1 MVGADSTTMR
11 TATVV
16 EVVDGADVDGAN
28 VVADIGRNV
37 VDGDEVDTTSGR
49 TVVVVA
55 RSVGVVTRAV
65 VVVVR
70 MVVVVVTTIGRRV
83 VVVVEKLGR
92 IVVVVTIPR
101 GRVVATR
108 GTDVVVVVRRD
119 RSVVPVTD
127 GTVVT
132 GANVVVVVEVDVVV
146 DVDVV
151 LAVPPPA
158 PAGAGTVTVIDCGEP
173 ASTVLALPAVSA
185 TEKVP
190 DAVSVDVTAPPPAV
204 AVEVAFTV
212 QTVLLVCT
220 IDEIADNPAVSTKS
234 VPLIAVAVVDS
245 VAQSRPSLPVTV

>member
-1 MVGADSTTMR
+1 VVGADSTTMR

-55 RSVGVVTRAV
+55 NRVVVVARV
-65 VVVVR
+65 VVVVGR
-70 MVVVVVTTIGRRV
+70 IVVVVTTIGRKV
-83 VVVVEKLGR
+83 EVVVEKLGR
-92 IVVVVTIPR
+92 IVVVTITR
-101 GRVVATR
+101 GRVVVTR
-108 GTDVVVVVRRD
+108 GTDVVVVVRRG

-132 GANVVVVVEVDVVV
+132 GATVVAVVDVGVVV

-151 LAVPPPA
+151 LAVPPPP
-158 PAGAGTVTVIDCGEP
+158 PAGAGTVTVTDCGEP
-173 ASTVLALPAVSA
+173 VRVVFALPAVSA

-220 IDEIADNPAVSTKS
+220 IDVIADNPAVSTKS
-234 VPLIAVAVVDS
+234 VPPIAVAVVDS

>member
-1 MVGADSTTMR
+1 M
-11 TATVV
+11 
-16 EVVDGADVDGAN
+16 
-28 VVADIGRNV
+28 
-37 VDGDEVDTTSGR
+37 VDGDDVDTTSGR

-55 RSVGVVTRAV
+55 GRV
-65 VVVVR
+65 VVVGR
-70 MVVVVVTTIGRRV
+70 MVVVVTTIGRKVV

-92 IVVVVTIPR
+92 IVVVVTITR
-101 GRVVATR
+101 GRVVVTR
-108 GTDVVVVVRRD
+108 GTDVVVVVFRG

-132 GANVVVVVEVDVVV
+132 GATVVVVV

-151 LAVPPPA
+151 VTVPPPPP

-173 ASTVLALPAVSA
+173 VSVVFALPAVSV

-190 DAVSVDVTAPPPAV
+190 DAVIVDVTAPPPAV

-220 IDEIADNPAVSTKS
+220 IDVIADNPAVSTKS
-234 VPLIAVAVVDS
+234 VPLNAVAVVDS